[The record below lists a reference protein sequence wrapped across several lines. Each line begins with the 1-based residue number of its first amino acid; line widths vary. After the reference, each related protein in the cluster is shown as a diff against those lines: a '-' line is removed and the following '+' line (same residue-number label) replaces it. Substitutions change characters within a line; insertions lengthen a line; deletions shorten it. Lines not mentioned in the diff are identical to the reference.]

1 MTQRIGFLRRW
12 LPLMGVVWALGSSAV
27 PARTLILTGE
37 LTSAFHV
44 SDQAVLDLPAGI
56 EELTYHLVP
65 PPSVSTKTSKQA
77 VDHYRQRATP
87 APTTV
92 EERTDPYGNRIL
104 ALVWKNPAPGEI
116 RIASEYDV
124 QASVA
129 FAPVATAAPYP
140 LPTSAIP
147 ADVAP
152 YLKPS
157 ALVQS
162 DDPEIREL
170 AAGLVKGAATEGEAV
185 TRLLRWLVDHL
196 HYTLEPTA
204 YDALTTKREGKG
216 NCQNYTH
223 LAVALLRASGIPARM
238 VRGRTLEK
246 PWEVDEDNGRR
257 RWTARW
263 AAGRHAWLE
272 IFYPDQGW
280 LMFDA
285 QAYHLFVSTR
295 FIRVEVGP
303 DNQAAHTDGLIT
315 WRTRGAAR
323 PRLADVRLEADFSR
337 DQDVVTAQKVEAQ
350 PQKLIYA
357 ASLAV
362 PQAQP
367 APPAAPRPPDAPS
380 PPPAAVPPA
389 PHPPD
394 APPAAL
400 TPEQF
405 DFPVV
410 FGNLDFPREI
420 RLFEPVKAEGSGQYS
435 IEQGYMVETAEYVTG
450 DRLYA
455 QALEPERPVLVK
467 DFSLALHRFGGE
479 SGALWVELYAD
490 GGDGPGRLLAKSRP
504 VPAAAIRTPPNRY
517 EWVAFSFE
525 QTPTIMPAGRHW
537 IVLKHEGDAIVNWFY
552 LYGKVV
558 SPEDGTRARPR
569 AATGPVWN
577 QVLNIEFNFRLRGLV
592 HPR

>member
-1 MTQRIGFLRRW
+1 MTVPARRALVRLLLLCLIG
-12 LPLMGVVWALGSSAV
+12 LPASGEA
-27 PARTLILTGE
+27 PARTLILAGE

-44 SDQAVLDLPAGI
+44 MDQAVLELPAGI

-65 PPSVSTKTSKQA
+65 PPSVGTKTSKQM
-77 VDHYRQRATP
+77 VDRYRQQATP

-124 QASVA
+124 QASVG
-129 FAPVATAAPYP
+129 FAPVPAAAPYP
-140 LPTSAIP
+140 LPPSAIP
-147 ADVAP
+147 ADVTP

-157 ALVQS
+157 TLAQS

-170 AAGLVKGAATEGEAV
+170 AAGLVKGATTEAEAV
-185 TRLLRWLVDHL
+185 TRLLHWLVDHL
-196 HYTLEPTA
+196 YYTLEPPA
-204 YDALTTKREGKG
+204 YDALTTKRAGKG

-272 IFYPDQGW
+272 IYYPDQGW
-280 LMFDA
+280 LMYDG

-315 WRTRGAAR
+315 WRTHGTAR
-323 PRLADVRLEADFSR
+323 PKLADVRLEAEFSR
-337 DQDVVTAQKVEAQ
+337 DQDVVTAQKVETQ
-350 PQKLIYA
+350 PQKLLYA
-357 ASLAV
+357 ASLA
-362 PQAQP
+362 AP
-367 APPAAPRPPDAPS
+367 AAKPVTPSPPAVTPKPTPPPPAAPPAVAAPP
-380 PPPAAVPPA
+380 
-389 PHPPD
+389 
-394 APPAAL
+394 PPAAL

-410 FGNLDFPREI
+410 FGNLEFPREI
-420 RLFEPVKAEGSGQYS
+420 RLFEPVKAEGSGRYS

-450 DRLYA
+450 DQLYA

-479 SGALWVELYAD
+479 GGSLWVEIYED

-504 VPAAAIRTPPNRY
+504 VRAAAIRTPPNRY
-517 EWVAFSFE
+517 EWIPFSFE
-525 QTPTIMPAGRHW
+525 QQSVIMPAGRHW

-552 LYGKVV
+552 MYGKVV

-569 AATGPVWN
+569 TATGPVWN

-592 HPR
+592 NPS